1 MECPSSDANIDVFPK
16 FVAAGESDEDLDTI
30 GVAVLAPATCSTGG
44 PAHGRDDDNL
54 AVVSLVLWTMTP
66 SSRVPT
72 EAAPTKPQ
80 WSFSIV
86 ELDTMVST
94 RCLAMW
100 YDGDI
105 TLLTLAFKF
114 DVAPVIKQQG
124 QLLRP
129 SP

>member
-1 MECPSSDANIDVFPK
+1 VLDGVPK
-16 FVAAGESDEDLDTI
+16 QRCQHRCLPQVCCRGESDKDIDTI

-54 AVVSLVLWTMTP
+54 AVVSLV
-66 SSRVPT
+66 PT
-72 EAAPTKPQ
+72 EAAPTNPQ